1 MNGSIFKVY
10 ICVFEFECNYVMI
23 VYVGGKVVMIEKNNN
38 MCYYVF
44 IFFFLVNKFFD
55 GLKIIL

>member
-23 VYVGGKVVMIEKNNN
+23 VYVGGKVVMIEKKIIICVI
-38 MCYYVF
+38 MF
-44 IFFFLVNKFFD
+44 FFFFLVKKFFD